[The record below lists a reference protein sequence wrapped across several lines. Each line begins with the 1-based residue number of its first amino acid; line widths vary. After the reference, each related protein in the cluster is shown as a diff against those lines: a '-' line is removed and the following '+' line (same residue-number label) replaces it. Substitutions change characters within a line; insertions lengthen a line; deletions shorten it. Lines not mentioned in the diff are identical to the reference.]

1 MSLQCDEACDG
12 SDWQH
17 TAHAPQWTLLTAFGC
32 AVLVS
37 GVLFFAAVYRGRAL
51 RALGALAF
59 GALMLASGLSFWG
72 SDWRAESPRHPLA
85 YGAGA
90 VVLIGGVLAALLS
103 PTDRTG

>member
-72 SDWRAESPRHPLA
+72 SDWRADIPRHPLA
-85 YGAGA
+85 YGAVA